1 MKRKL
6 FPVLALVLVFILS
19 AACLPHL
26 RKAKQFYAEGQDQ
39 ARAVSPD
46 PEEKARTLKILR
58 DNDNQ
63 LVYCYDKL
71 EETLPAAESKAF
83 AAAHS
88 EWTKKWGWRDART
101 PAWKKE

>member
-6 FPVLALVLVFILS
+6 FPVAALARELG
-19 AACLPHL
+19 LPL
-26 RKAKQFYAEGQDQ
+26 
-39 ARAVSPD
+39 
-46 PEEKARTLKILR
+46 EKISR

-71 EETLPAAESKAF
+71 RETLPAAESKAF

-88 EWTKKWGWRDART
+88 GWTKKWGWRDART